1 MKEEDFLMRTRLL
14 AGDAMME
21 RMAGTRVILFGTGGV
36 GSWCAE
42 ALIRSGVGHLT
53 IVDSDCVAVSN
64 INRQLP
70 ATHSTVGQPKV
81 EVLRKRLLDI
91 NPEAEVIAL
100 QERYTPENWEDFGLE
115 SYDYVIDAI
124 DSLPDKVDLILRC
137 THSPSAPRRAFYSS
151 MGAAR
156 KLHPEKIRTA
166 EFWKVEGCALAR
178 ALRTTFRREGRY
190 PGRKFKCV
198 YSPERLEH
206 RAEGPRGVNG
216 TFAHT
221 TAIFGLTLAGLV
233 IEDLYEQ

>member
-91 NPEAEVIAL
+91 NPEAEVFAL

-115 SYDYVIDAI
+115 SFDYVIDAI

-206 RAEGPRGVNG
+206 RSEGPRGVNG

-221 TAIFGLTLAGLV
+221 TAIFGLMLAGLV